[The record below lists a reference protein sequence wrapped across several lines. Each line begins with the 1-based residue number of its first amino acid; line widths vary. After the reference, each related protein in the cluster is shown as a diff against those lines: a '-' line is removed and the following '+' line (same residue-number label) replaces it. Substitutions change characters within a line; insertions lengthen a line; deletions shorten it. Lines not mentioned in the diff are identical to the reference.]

1 MENGKNIEKVKS
13 SISNANSYEE
23 IGEFWDEHDTAECW
37 EDTYPVEFTINL
49 KDDED
54 IVYRAFYFN
63 RGNETY
69 QIAISPSAEI
79 KGCRIDIP
87 SLLIL
92 DIANSLIGILNNII
106 TEIK

>member
-1 MENGKNIEKVKS
+1 MYKQREIDDNEKYCLDLIEEQLNED
-13 SISNANSYEE
+13 ITNYE
-23 IGEFWDEHDTAECW
+23 ITKT
-37 EDTYPVEFTINL
+37 EDIFD
-49 KDDED
+49 DDED

-69 QIAISPSAEI
+69 QIAIAPNTEI

-87 SLLIL
+87 SLLVV
-92 DIANSLIGILNNII
+92 DIANSLIAILNNII

>member
-1 MENGKNIEKVKS
+1 MNNQREIDDNESNCLDLIEETLIEDITNYEIIKTENI
-13 SISNANSYEE
+13 YD
-23 IGEFWDEHDTAECW
+23 DE
-37 EDTYPVEFTINL
+37 
-49 KDDED
+49 ED

-63 RGNETY
+63 RGNENY
-69 QIAISPSAEI
+69 QIAIAPNANI

-87 SLLIL
+87 SLLVL

>member
-1 MENGKNIEKVKS
+1 MYKQREIDDNERNCLDLIEEQLTED
-13 SISNANSYEE
+13 ITNYEITKTE
-23 IGEFWDEHDTAECW
+23 DIFDDE
-37 EDTYPVEFTINL
+37 
-49 KDDED
+49 ED

-63 RGNETY
+63 RGTETY
-69 QIAISPSAEI
+69 QIAISPNAEI

-106 TEIK
+106 SEIK

>member
-54 IVYRAFYFN
+54 ILELPDMVAESVA
-63 RGNETY
+63 ETNTGDDARKE
-69 QIAISPSAEI
+69 QSPELTRL
-79 KGCRIDIP
+79 KQ
-87 SLLIL
+87 
-92 DIANSLIGILNNII
+92 LIGIDTIR
-106 TEIK
+106 EMKQ

>member
-1 MENGKNIEKVKS
+1 MYKQREIDDNERNCLDLIEEQLTED
-13 SISNANSYEE
+13 ITNYEITKTE
-23 IGEFWDEHDTAECW
+23 DIFDDE
-37 EDTYPVEFTINL
+37 
-49 KDDED
+49 ED

-63 RGNETY
+63 RGTETY
-69 QIAISPSAEI
+69 QKAISPNAEI

>member
-54 IVYRAFYFN
+54 IVYYGIDEALSQQIISLSQEKGITARELVN
-63 RGNETY
+63 SWLKEILQET
-69 QIAISPSAEI
+69 
-79 KGCRIDIP
+79 
-87 SLLIL
+87 
-92 DIANSLIGILNNII
+92 
-106 TEIK
+106 TH

>member
-1 MENGKNIEKVKS
+1 MYKQREIDDNERNCLDLIEEQLTED
-13 SISNANSYEE
+13 I
-23 IGEFWDEHDTAECW
+23 FDDE
-37 EDTYPVEFTINL
+37 
-49 KDDED
+49 ED

-63 RGNETY
+63 RGTETY
-69 QIAISPSAEI
+69 QIEISPNAEI

-92 DIANSLIGILNNII
+92 DIANSIIGILNNII

>member
-1 MENGKNIEKVKS
+1 MNNQREIDDNESNCLDLIEETLIEDITNYEIIKTENI
-13 SISNANSYEE
+13 Y
-23 IGEFWDEHDTAECW
+23 D
-37 EDTYPVEFTINL
+37 
-49 KDDED
+49 DDED

-79 KGCRIDIP
+79 KGCRLDIP
-87 SLLIL
+87 RLLIL
-92 DIANSLIGILNNII
+92 DLANSLIGILNNII

>member
-1 MENGKNIEKVKS
+1 MNNQREIDDNESNCLDLIEETLIEDITNYEIIKTENI
-13 SISNANSYEE
+13 Y
-23 IGEFWDEHDTAECW
+23 D
-37 EDTYPVEFTINL
+37 
-49 KDDED
+49 DDED

-69 QIAISPSAEI
+69 KIAISPSAEI

>member
-1 MENGKNIEKVKS
+1 MNNQREIDDNESNCLDLIEETLIEDITNYEIIKTENI
-13 SISNANSYEE
+13 Y
-23 IGEFWDEHDTAECW
+23 D
-37 EDTYPVEFTINL
+37 
-49 KDDED
+49 DDED

-63 RGNETY
+63 RANETY
-69 QIAISPSAEI
+69 QIAIAPNANI

-87 SLLIL
+87 SLLVL

>member
-1 MENGKNIEKVKS
+1 MNNQREIDDNESNCLDLIEETL
-13 SISNANSYEE
+13 IEDITNYE
-23 IGEFWDEHDTAECW
+23 IIKT
-37 EDTYPVEFTINL
+37 EDIYD
-49 KDDED
+49 DDED
-54 IVYRAFYFN
+54 IVYSEFYFN

-69 QIAISPSAEI
+69 QLAISPNAEI